1 MSAPTLAV
9 ERTAL
14 AWRRTALGAAACALL
29 FTDQVLREGWGPL
42 AVVSLCALVT
52 ALLRM
57 PYRTLLGVSG
67 GSSLYCH
74 GWTDATL
81 TAAYDHT
88 KNPDRHRY
96 LIPSAIA
103 TFTTVPS

>member
-1 MSAPTLAV
+1 MSASTLAV

-52 ALLRM
+52 ALLLAALGWWRGHQLRHGRFGSRHGSVAVAVTTTAM
-57 PYRTLLGVSG
+57 TVMGLIAVLGV
-67 GSSLYCH
+67 LVDPN
-74 GWTDATL
+74 T
-81 TAAYDHT
+81 
-88 KNPDRHRY
+88 
-96 LIPSAIA
+96 
-103 TFTTVPS
+103 